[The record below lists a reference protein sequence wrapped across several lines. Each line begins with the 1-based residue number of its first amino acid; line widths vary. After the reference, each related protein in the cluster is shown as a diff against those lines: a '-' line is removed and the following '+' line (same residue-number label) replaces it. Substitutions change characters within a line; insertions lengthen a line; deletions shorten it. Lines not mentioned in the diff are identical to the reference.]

1 MDKKYYSVKYSEDL
15 NIGEL
20 KIIGTAWRG
29 QYEPSV
35 SKLVRNYKDELY
47 DGIEFVFFGLIER
60 NAKFIRQVPADYFY
74 LYVEEVDGKYYDII
88 TGEEVTR
95 VNEIV
100 TSSRKYYPE
109 NIKDYEEMHSD
120 YNMNIL
126 KSGGLAAEMFPVEE
140 REVYDFV
147 RTLAKSD
154 IELYIQRFKTLQE
167 NAKKLGDQ
175 RLEDI
180 TKHYEEKNREQMEQR
195 KFMDD
200 FSKEYGYQRKKKF

>member
-1 MDKKYYSVKYSEDL
+1 M
-15 NIGEL
+15 N
-20 KIIGTAWRG
+20 
-29 QYEPSV
+29 
-35 SKLVRNYKDELY
+35 
-47 DGIEFVFFGLIER
+47 
-60 NAKFIRQVPADYFY
+60 
-74 LYVEEVDGKYYDII
+74 
-88 TGEEVTR
+88 
-95 VNEIV
+95 
-100 TSSRKYYPE
+100 
-109 NIKDYEEMHSD
+109 SD

-126 KSGGLAAEMFPVEE
+126 KSGKLAAEMFPVEE